1 MLVTFREHAAL
12 NLCIFHRSVTIGT
25 GGRGAVGFSVRGAA
39 NVLFSIQYE
48 HHTGLRYLKH

>member
-48 HHTGLRYLKH
+48 HHTGLPYLKH